1 MYDTPHRKN
10 TMNTTDKTDD
20 VEVLIRLERLIA
32 RGVQAYD
39 RRNAVIVALVERG
52 HKQADIARIINRVR
66 EKIGVPVITP
76 DAIAAVVKRYK
87 QGNP

>member
-66 EKIGVPVITP
+66 EKIGVPVITS

>member
-1 MYDTPHRKN
+1 
-10 TMNTTDKTDD
+10 MNTTPKRTDD
-20 VEVLIRLERLIA
+20 VDELIRLERLIA

-39 RRNAVIVALVERG
+39 RRNAVIVALVLRG

-76 DAIAAVVKRYK
+76 DAIAAVIKRYK

>member
-1 MYDTPHRKN
+1 
-10 TMNTTDKTDD
+10 MNTTDKTDD

-66 EKIGVPVITP
+66 EKIGVPVITS